1 MITEYNN
8 KDKIIEAISKLLQ
21 KTDKYSN
28 RILFLDKI
36 LYNFYKRN
44 NEMYKIIFSKN
55 NYAHAIFVFHHASKE
70 MIDYFLKINQTIS
83 FQEDFQEKYKGI
95 VNFSLF
101 NEIKYYNFH
110 IIDKYAYDNENEYSI
125 VLDLSIYAIMY
136 FRNIL
141 KILEEQKI
149 AINEEPIL
157 FDPNIYFDFQE
168 KNPKKYE
175 EIINNIFQKI
185 DNQTSQNSQQ
195 EQETPGDENNQEEE
209 ENEQEQEEQINDQE
223 ENQEQEET
231 KNEAGEEGFSG

>member
-21 KTDKYSN
+21 KTDEYSN

-36 LYNFYKRN
+36 LYDFYKRN
-44 NEMYKIIFSKN
+44 NEMYKIIFSKS
-55 NYAHAIFVFHHASKE
+55 NYAHATFVFHHANKE

-110 IIDKYAYDNENEYSI
+110 IIDKYAYDNEDEYSI
-125 VLDLSIYAIMY
+125 VLDLSIYAIIY

-149 AINEEPIL
+149 AIDETPIL

-175 EIINNIFQKI
+175 
-185 DNQTSQNSQQ
+185 
-195 EQETPGDENNQEEE
+195 
-209 ENEQEQEEQINDQE
+209 
-223 ENQEQEET
+223 
-231 KNEAGEEGFSG
+231 

>member
-1 MITEYNN
+1 MIAEYNN
-8 KDKIIEAISKLLQ
+8 KNKIIEAINNLLK
-21 KTDKYSN
+21 KTDEYSN

-55 NYAHAIFVFHHASKE
+55 NYARATFVFHHESKE

-83 FQEDFQEKYKGI
+83 FQEDFQEEHKGI

-101 NEIKYYNFH
+101 NEVKYYNFH
-110 IIDKYAYDNENEYSI
+110 ITDKYAYDDENEYSI
-125 VLDLSIYAIMY
+125 VLDLSIYAIIY

-149 AINEEPIL
+149 VIDEEPLL

-168 KNPKKYE
+168 KSPKNYE
-175 EIINNIFQKI
+175 EIINNIFRKI
-185 DNQTSQNSQQ
+185 DNQTSQN
-195 EQETPGDENNQEEE
+195 NQEKQEETSQKDIQGEE
-209 ENEQEQEEQINDQE
+209 ENQQIQEDPQDEEEQTDSQEEDQDRVGDE
-223 ENQEQEET
+223 EFL
-231 KNEAGEEGFSG
+231 G

>member
-8 KDKIIEAISKLLQ
+8 KNKIIEAISNLLK
-21 KTDKYSN
+21 KTDEYSN

-36 LYNFYKRN
+36 LYDFYKRN

-55 NYAHAIFVFHHASKE
+55 NYAHATFIFHHESKE

-83 FQEDFQEKYKGI
+83 FQEDFQEEYKGT

-101 NEIKYYNFH
+101 NEVKYYNFH
-110 IIDKYAYDNENEYSI
+110 ITDKCAYDNENEYSI
-125 VLDLSIYAIMY
+125 ILDLSIYAIIY

-149 AINEEPIL
+149 TIDEKPVL

-168 KNPKKYE
+168 KNPKNYE
-175 EIINNIFQKI
+175 EIINNIFRKI
-185 DNQTSQNSQQ
+185 ENQTPQNSQQ
-195 EQETPGDENNQEEE
+195 EQEISNREESQREE
-209 ENEQEQEEQINDQE
+209 ENK
-223 ENQEQEET
+223 QEQEET
-231 KNEAGEEGFSG
+231 TNHQEQTQEQEEIQYETGQEEFLG